1 VFRKLWTTFRS
12 SRQPRSSRKV
22 DRLFRKPLDNPMI
35 LDLLWGE
42 FIDSGNLDAVR
53 RIVSVLDWEDL
64 VRNRL
69 QCWLSE
75 IRPEMWAEMPYKDYQ
90 RLLIRCDFPID
101 YDRRSIDGPFD
112 LDIYAA
118 RLALGH
124 KLKFAELPIALSP
137 KELVRL
143 GMKSAALW
151 SLSSMAEQ
159 YDSVAVICD
168 QESKKPGGAAR
179 IYLPNVRPHEERI
192 ES

>member
-1 VFRKLWTTFRS
+1 MFRKLWTTLRS
-12 SRQPRSSRKV
+12 SRQPGSSRKV
-22 DRLFRKPLDNPMI
+22 DRLLRKPLDNPMI

-42 FIDSGNLDAVR
+42 FIDSGNLAAVR

-64 VRNRL
+64 VRSRL
-69 QCWLSE
+69 QSWLSE
-75 IRPEMWAEMPYKDYQ
+75 IRPQMWAQTPYKDYQ
-90 RLLIRCDFPID
+90 RLLIRCLFPID
-101 YDRRSIDGPFD
+101 YDRRSIDGSVD
-112 LDIYAA
+112 LDIHVALLA
-118 RLALGH
+118 RGH

-159 YDSVAVICD
+159 HDSVAVICD

-179 IYLPNVRPHEERI
+179 ILLPNVRPVEKQI
-192 ES
+192 EN